1 MAKCMVVEG
10 DDFVNCDRPATHYAT
25 SKVGEYSVFIPMCT
39 DHADQAVP
47 SLDVVRAITEARGPR

>member
-1 MAKCMVVEG
+1 MVVESG
-10 DDFVNCDRPATHYAT
+10 KEVNCDRPATHYAT
-25 SKVGEYSVFIPMCT
+25 GKVCEHSVFIPMCT